1 MAGKGGRPKR
11 TEEVTPILLRLP
23 TALLKR
29 VERCKARLE
38 FQASVSI
45 PRTAVFC
52 GILEAGCAVFEGR
65 TTITEAADDGQIS
78 SISEIPE
85 VSNISEV
92 SDISDTRPHN
102 GTPPDE
108 VRSLLV
114 AQGQETGRPSVLP
127 PFDASTY
134 VLGKLCRHGHD
145 YHGTGQSLRRLS
157 DNACLAC
164 HRERSKGHRQRKRQ
178 AQSA

>member
-11 TEEVTPILLRLP
+11 IEEVTPILLRLP
-23 TALLKR
+23 TALLQR

-65 TTITEAADDGQIS
+65 TTITGAADDGQMS
-78 SISEIPE
+78 SISDIPE
-85 VSNISEV
+85 VSDMCDTSGISKI
-92 SDISDTRPHN
+92 SDIADTRPHN

-108 VRSLLV
+108 ARSLLM

-134 VLGKLCRHGHD
+134 
-145 YHGTGQSLRRLS
+145 
-157 DNACLAC
+157 
-164 HRERSKGHRQRKRQ
+164 
-178 AQSA
+178 